1 MQKYRTFPAESKINS
16 NKGMLLKYKFF
27 SSPLIELTQEEANVL
42 EILPSC
48 FRDNIKQRR
57 NATNLFID
65 NT

>member
-1 MQKYRTFPAESKINS
+1 
-16 NKGMLLKYKFF
+16 MLLKYKFF

-42 EILPSC
+42 EILPPC